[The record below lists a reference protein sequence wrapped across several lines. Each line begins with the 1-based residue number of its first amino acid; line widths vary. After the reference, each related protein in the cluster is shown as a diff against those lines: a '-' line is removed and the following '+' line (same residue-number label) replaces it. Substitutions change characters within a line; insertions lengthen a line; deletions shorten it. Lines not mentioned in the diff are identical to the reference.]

1 MIAKLQTELVI
12 VVALV
17 FSLDLRIVRFLF
29 FYFLTN
35 FKKVTGKGRNIIFNS
50 DTFAKSVFLV
60 CSCELCSVWLGRH
73 IFL

>member
-17 FSLDLRIVRFLF
+17 FSLDLRIVRFYF
-29 FYFLTN
+29 IFLTN

-60 CSCELCSVWLGRH
+60 CSCDLYSVWLGLH